1 MKLFFSM
8 LLILSFK
15 SAFAE
20 HAPIKHS
27 IDPTCQY
34 QVAQEIIEQTRDKY
48 GELYQVLTSGLYV
61 DIYAKLESF
70 PTISVSKSVIT
81 IKRRSIG
88 VKYEVY
94 YSGRSGSVGLGSNGQ
109 PIHSCRV
116 SVEQISQGQ
125 YEALGTPP
133 I

>member
-1 MKLFFSM
+1 MKF
-8 LLILSFK
+8 LIPMFLSL
-15 SAFAE
+15 AFTNVYAE

-34 QVAQEIIEQTRDKY
+34 QVSRAIIQRTTLTY
-48 GELYQVLTSGLYV
+48 GSTHQILTPGLFV

-70 PTISVSKSVIT
+70 PTISLSKSVIT
-81 IKRRSIG
+81 IRHRITGQKFD
-88 VKYEVY
+88 VY

-116 SVEQISQGQ
+116 SIDQITQTQ
-125 YEALGTPP
+125 YEALGNQE
-133 I
+133 